1 MRNEALKCINRTLP
15 RIYYRVCL
23 FTDHCTV
30 DKGELQVMSS
40 IGFAVIG
47 AGYWGPNLVRTAI
60 ATPAL
65 QLEWLCDL
73 DEERA
78 RAVLGRYTRV
88 KATASYEQVLADPAV
103 SAVAIATPAATHF
116 DLVRAALEAGKHVLV
131 EKPLT
136 STVSDAVKLAGLA
149 ERSGLVLMCDHTYCY
164 TPAVQRIRELI
175 HGGEIGELQFVD
187 SVRINLGLVQP
198 DIDVLWDLAPHDLS
212 ILDYLL
218 PGGVRVD
225 SVAAHG
231 ADPIGHGMACVGY
244 LTLRL
249 STGAM
254 AHVHVNWL
262 SPIKIRTMVIGGS
275 QRTVV
280 WDDMNPSQRLSVYD
294 RGVDRMLQ
302 EELEPDDRKQ
312 VRISYRTGDMI
323 APALREQEALRVM
336 MAEFADAILE
346 GRPAATDGRAGLRV
360 MTVLEAAAR
369 SLALDGAFVSVED
382 VA

>member
-1 MRNEALKCINRTLP
+1 MESVTAPVGL
-15 RIYYRVCL
+15 
-23 FTDHCTV
+23 
-30 DKGELQVMSS
+30 
-40 IGFAVIG
+40 AVVG
-47 AGYWGPNLVRTAI
+47 AGYWGPNLVRNAMST
-60 ATPAL
+60 TSMDL
-65 QLEWLCDL
+65 RWLCDL
-73 DEERA
+73 DEDRA
-78 RAVLGRYTRV
+78 RQVLGPYSTV
-88 KATASYEQVLADPAV
+88 GTTDSFDTVLGDPAV
-103 SAVAIATPAATHF
+103 RAVAIATPAATHF
-116 DLVRAALEAGKHVLV
+116 PLAMAALDAGKHVLV

-136 STVSDAVKLAGLA
+136 ASLDDGQKLVQAA
-149 ERSGLVLMCDHTYCY
+149 EDRGLVLMCDHTFVY
-164 TPAVQRIRELI
+164 TSAVQELRRLV
-175 HGGEIGELQFVD
+175 HRGELGEVQFVD

-218 PGGVRVD
+218 PDGVRVD

-302 EELEPDDRKQ
+302 EELQPDDRKQ

-360 MTVLEAAAR
+360 MAVLDAAAR
-369 SLALDGAFVSVED
+369 SLALDGAFVSVQE
-382 VA
+382 AS